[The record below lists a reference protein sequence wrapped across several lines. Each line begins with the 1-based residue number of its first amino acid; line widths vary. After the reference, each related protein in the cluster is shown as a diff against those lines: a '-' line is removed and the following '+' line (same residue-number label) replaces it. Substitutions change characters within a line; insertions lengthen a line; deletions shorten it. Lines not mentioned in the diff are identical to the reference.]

1 MREIK
6 NVLISRI
13 YNFKAEFYDIDSM
26 GVMWH
31 GNYVKCTESAR
42 CRFLDE
48 VGFDYNAMRENGF
61 AMPIIKMEFKFIAP
75 ILFNDRFAIRVDLV
89 EFDSVLKFQYIFLDS
104 HGKKLTI
111 AHTAQVAVDME
122 AKESLYEIPQIFKEK
137 LQVFCQKCGNQ

>member
-48 VGFDYNAMRENGF
+48 VGFDYNAMREADYQNG
-61 AMPIIKMEFKFIAP
+61 
-75 ILFNDRFAIRVDLV
+75 V
-89 EFDSVLKFQYIFLDS
+89 
-104 HGKKLTI
+104 
-111 AHTAQVAVDME
+111 
-122 AKESLYEIPQIFKEK
+122 
-137 LQVFCQKCGNQ
+137 

>member
-13 YNFKAEFYDIDSM
+13 YDFKAEFYDIDSM

-31 GNYVKCTESAR
+31 GNYVKCVEVAR

-48 VGFDYNAMRENGF
+48 VGFDYNAMHKNGF
-61 AMPIIKMEFKFIAP
+61 AMPIIKMEFKFISP
-75 ILFNDRFAIRVDLV
+75 ILFNDRFAIRVDLL

-104 HGKKLTI
+104 YGKKLTI
-111 AHTAQVAVDME
+111 AQTSQVAFDMK
-122 AKESLYEIPQIFKEK
+122 AKESLYEIPQNFKAK
-137 LQVFCQKCGNQ
+137 LQDFCKKCSEI